1 MLESRREFAKTLAAG
16 TALLVKGSGCRS
28 HLSSEKDPL
37 IGIQPSRYFD
47 LAHRADLAIHAM
59 TNLLDKQQD
68 YLPYFDVHFHA
79 QPPVAVHNRWDYGDC
94 IGRYIDALRLARIMS
109 GQTQGQQIEAAL
121 QKLSEGLLGEHG
133 LSWWPD
139 PPYTPRLRLDA
150 PRRVAEMTWTQRGA
164 LLGLT
169 TQYAITGE
177 QHFRDLA
184 ERLIDGLNKVALWRD
199 GMAYFPVDATKVGSR
214 ADILYPP
221 EGWSTDRMPTAGWF
235 GGFVGALIWPLARF
249 ATLTGYEPALRM
261 AKGVAEYCLRGARLF
276 RLDGRF
282 QDLIKGH
289 FHSRITTALGLL
301 RLGLLIGNEA
311 YVQMA
316 ERIYTYAKEWGTPFG
331 WFPEDISS
339 LDGCETC
346 CITDMI
352 ELGIGLALW
361 VDPRYWNDAERFG
374 RNHLLESQLLR
385 PDLVDPYP
393 FAKPYAAPSEDPLR
407 ISRDNIAARARGC
420 FAGWSGFNTWG
431 GRRPQM
437 MACCNGA
444 GTRALYDLWHYGVS
458 QAGNN
463 LSVNLLFSRAT
474 EDVVIKSYLPFEGR
488 VDIQCRSDRRIR
500 LRVPDYVPA
509 ESLSLEMNSQRSQ
522 AGKSQDWLQL
532 PPSRKGDVAV
542 VRFELPRRDQSVHMG
557 YDTYEVQY
565 QGDTV
570 TAMSPP
576 TKVCPLYERQWV
588 LSPPPEMPDPT
599 PPRASEIDSI

>member
-28 HLSSEKDPL
+28 HLSGEKDPL

-235 GGFVGALIWPLARF
+235 GGFVGALIWPL
-249 ATLTGYEPALRM
+249 Y
-261 AKGVAEYCLRGARLF
+261 
-276 RLDGRF
+276 
-282 QDLIKGH
+282 
-289 FHSRITTALGLL
+289 TA
-301 RLGLLIGNEA
+301 
-311 YVQMA
+311 
-316 ERIYTYAKEWGTPFG
+316 P
-331 WFPEDISS
+331 
-339 LDGCETC
+339 
-346 CITDMI
+346 
-352 ELGIGLALW
+352 
-361 VDPRYWNDAERFG
+361 
-374 RNHLLESQLLR
+374 
-385 PDLVDPYP
+385 
-393 FAKPYAAPSEDPLR
+393 
-407 ISRDNIAARARGC
+407 
-420 FAGWSGFNTWG
+420 
-431 GRRPQM
+431 
-437 MACCNGA
+437 
-444 GTRALYDLWHYGVS
+444 
-458 QAGNN
+458 
-463 LSVNLLFSRAT
+463 
-474 EDVVIKSYLPFEGR
+474 
-488 VDIQCRSDRRIR
+488 
-500 LRVPDYVPA
+500 
-509 ESLSLEMNSQRSQ
+509 
-522 AGKSQDWLQL
+522 
-532 PPSRKGDVAV
+532 
-542 VRFELPRRDQSVHMG
+542 
-557 YDTYEVQY
+557 
-565 QGDTV
+565 
-570 TAMSPP
+570 
-576 TKVCPLYERQWV
+576 
-588 LSPPPEMPDPT
+588 
-599 PPRASEIDSI
+599 